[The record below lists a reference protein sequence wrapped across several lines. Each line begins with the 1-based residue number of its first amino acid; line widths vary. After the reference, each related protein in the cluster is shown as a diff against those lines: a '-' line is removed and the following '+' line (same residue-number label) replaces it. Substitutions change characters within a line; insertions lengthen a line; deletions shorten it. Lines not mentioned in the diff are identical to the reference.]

1 MHLFSWALFHSCDS
15 LVNSYMEKKGR
26 YFQPFLQKT
35 ELHKKVRRCDS
46 HPFWYSKG
54 KQKYSS
60 SGGAGPLHL
69 QGCHSGTSS
78 YFQPTSQHLRL
89 RLLLPLWPAV
99 TCLLRRFLLVPAPRT
114 QCSLA
119 CGPRAG
125 DEQLHLPSR
134 STRST
139 SMSAPDCPPPD
150 AVPPH
155 CLTPAM
161 QPSIP
166 PPAAQATQQGSA
178 AFQISVHSGA
188 PNSSPHCVA
197 VAHSTFS

>member
-139 SMSAPDCPPPD
+139 SMSAPDCSPSRCCTSPLSNTSHAAIYSSTCGAGHTAGVSGFPNFCALRSTQLQPPLCGRRSF
-150 AVPPH
+150 H
-155 CLTPAM
+155 
-161 QPSIP
+161 
-166 PPAAQATQQGSA
+166 
-178 AFQISVHSGA
+178 F
-188 PNSSPHCVA
+188 
-197 VAHSTFS
+197 